1 MMGVAVSDCRVL
13 LVFPASLH
21 GGRWADG
28 PRVKPE
34 LVSLFSELRRAGRT
48 VAVLD
53 LEAELGNPSDDET
66 RAIFLDRTEGLL
78 RAHPADLVVVSCWSA
93 LQYSAAVA
101 VAKRARRLHPA
112 AVIAVEGYHVSVR
125 PDDFAYEGA
134 PFDWLVVGEAESA
147 VVALAQAVADGDRDT
162 TSCRSLEGTPLPL
175 DADHLPEF
183 AAYPYVVEGLPELG
197 LFLSRGCPYNAPACL
212 LRPGGAGWHAYPVE
226 TTLRLLDEAAALRPG
241 RIDLLDPAFGY
252 DAAWRRAVLD
262 RIAASDRRDLALT
275 LNGRPDAL
283 VRLDL
288 DKMYAARVRL
298 RLDVGTLS
306 RELLS
311 RTGQAPQPQRAV
323 EHALDLLAYANA
335 KGLVTAAS
343 FTFNQPGE
351 TEITASETLDVL
363 ERFIVEAPN
372 TSVSLQAES
381 WAYLPAGEP
390 AADLDAPASRYGTR
404 VAFPEW
410 WKEAGAFEVAAKS
423 VVASSELAGREP
435 GDESY
440 WRPRFEEL
448 RERLTAKLTAEA
460 KRGLRSHE
468 SVGSEAYGVPNGW
481 WVEPRWH

>member
-1 MMGVAVSDCRVL
+1 MEAPRVL
-13 LVFPASLH
+13 LVFPASLF

-34 LVSLFSELRRAGRT
+34 LVSLFSELRRAGRE
-48 VAVLD
+48 VQVLD
-53 LEAELGNPSDDET
+53 LEAELGNPVDDEA
-66 RAIFLDRTEGLL
+66 RAEFLGKAEELL
-78 RAHPADLVVVSCWSA
+78 HARPADLVVISCWSA

-101 VAKRARRLHPA
+101 VAERVRRLHPD

-125 PDDFAYEGA
+125 PDDFAYEGS
-134 PFDWLVVGEAESA
+134 PFNWLVVGEAESA
-147 VVALAQAVADGDRDT
+147 VVELARAVADGDRDT
-162 TSCRSLEGTPLPL
+162 QSCRPVEGTPLPL
-175 DADHLPEF
+175 DADHIPDF
-183 AAYPYVVEGLPELG
+183 AAYPYAAQGLPGLG
-197 LFLSRGCPYNAPACL
+197 VFLSRGCPYNAPACL
-212 LRPGGAGWHAYPVE
+212 LRPGGAGWHAFPPDLA
-226 TTLRLLDEAAALRPG
+226 LRVLDTVAALKSG

-252 DAAWRRAVLD
+252 DATWRRAVLD
-262 RIAASDRRDLALT
+262 SIARSDRRDLAIT

-306 RELLS
+306 RDLLS
-311 RTGQAPQPQRAV
+311 RTGQAPQPQKAV

-351 TEITASETLDVL
+351 TEASAAETLDAL
-363 ERFIVEAPN
+363 ERFADEAPN
-372 TSVSLQAES
+372 ASVTLQAES

-390 AADLDAPASRYGTR
+390 AADVDAPASRFGMR
-404 VAFPEW
+404 IARPEW
-410 WKEAGAFEVAAKS
+410 WKEPVASEPAAKAI
-423 VVASSELAGREP
+423 VASAELGGREP
-435 GDESY
+435 GDETY
-440 WRPRFEEL
+440 WRPRFDGL
-448 RERLTAKLTAEA
+448 RRRMAAKLTAEA

-481 WVEPRWH
+481 WIEPRWH